1 MRKPGGT
8 RAAQPPGVPLLGS
21 AQSAAR
27 AVEEG
32 RVHPVPVDL
41 HAPEQELMTG
51 AETRAG
57 KDLIR
62 MYAAIVPFGT
72 VTKVCAC

>member
-1 MRKPGGT
+1 M
-8 RAAQPPGVPLLGS
+8 
-21 AQSAAR
+21 
-27 AVEEG
+27 
-32 RVHPVPVDL
+32 HPVPVDL